1 MDKPRGRADY
11 PAIDVLARVNNTNV
25 DKVNT
30 VAYILAGADIIAF
43 LIFYSNLSLAE
54 FKDDPIAFYFLRLHL
69 RA

>member
-11 PAIDVLARVNNTNV
+11 PAIDVFARVNNTNV